1 MLLDWA
7 KIQFPEPVLTAH
19 HSCIFQHLP
28 TSNTMTWLGMS
39 LHFKQQTQ
47 RRTIQT
53 PVCGQATFMIATGF
67 QSTAKQYGRPPF
79 TSIRSVRPGEAC
91 PLEKQG
97 PLCEARHTLN
107 QTALQ
112 GLLHI
117 AITQA
122 TVTKQDKASP
132 RKASS
137 PEIQTLP
144 SRGIPSR

>member
-1 MLLDWA
+1 MGQSSVTRTGVDSSP
-7 KIQFPEPVLTAH
+7 Q
-19 HSCIFQHLP
+19 
-28 TSNTMTWLGMS
+28 
-39 LHFKQQTQ
+39 LHFPASTHKQYNDLVRNVVTF
-47 RRTIQT
+47 
-53 PVCGQATFMIATGF
+53 QATDTKENNPDTCLWTSHVHDSNRIPVNSETV
-67 QSTAKQYGRPPF
+67 RPPF

-112 GLLHI
+112 CLLHI
-117 AITQA
+117 AITQT